1 MDMKLIRREPKTE
14 FEKAQLDI
22 AIAIQS
28 MDYATTSEHFEVACE
43 RVTVAE
49 KRLNL
54 AYKESKIMGGID
66 YEEINNTDG
75 SYWVGVAND
84 IVSRWRGKKART
96 AR

>member
-54 AYKESKIMGGID
+54 AYKESKILGGSEH
-66 YEEINNTDG
+66 EEINNSDRN
-75 SYWVGVAND
+75 YWASVADD
-84 IVSRWRGKKART
+84 ILSRWRGKKART